1 MTRHRGSS
9 QMFNLAIKLLKYEID
24 GRRQD
29 LQWYQAKKKP
39 EMFDTE
45 AIEKLKEEINE
56 LNEAVR
62 ILENASEE

>member
-1 MTRHRGSS
+1 
-9 QMFNLAIKLLKYEID
+9 MFKLAIKLLKYEID

-45 AIEKLKEEINE
+45 AIEQLKNEINE

-62 ILENASEE
+62 VLENQDGQ

>member
-1 MTRHRGSS
+1 
-9 QMFNLAIKLLKYEID
+9 MFKLAIKLLKYEID

-29 LQWYQAKKKP
+29 LQWYQAKKTP

-62 ILENASEE
+62 VLENQDGQ